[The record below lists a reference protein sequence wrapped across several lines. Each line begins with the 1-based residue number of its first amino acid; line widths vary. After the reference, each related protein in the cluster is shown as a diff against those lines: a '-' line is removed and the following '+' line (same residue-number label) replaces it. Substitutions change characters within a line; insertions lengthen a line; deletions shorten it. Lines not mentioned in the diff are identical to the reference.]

1 VFSLYGPRK
10 YLLEG
15 FPRSESDIK
24 ELTTL
29 FSKYPGVELL
39 GYINLNLTELQ
50 MKDRGMK
57 ALREVKKEESE

>member
-1 VFSLYGPRK
+1 MFSLYGPRK

-15 FPRSESDIK
+15 FPRSETDIK
-24 ELTTL
+24 ELTALCT
-29 FSKYPGVELL
+29 KYPRVELL

-57 ALREVKKEESE
+57 ALKEVKKEESD